1 MNCRA
6 IAYEGNQPYVFLSY
20 SPDDREMLLPF
31 FELLAKYRIR
41 FWYDNGQLP
50 QQERESITNQRYSMA
65 SSVLALVSE
74 NSSCEHGFRRLITDT
89 IQNGQPILPLIVYDF
104 PMPRGFRLQLEAQ
117 DPLVAETFVSLDALT
132 AELSRDPR
140 ITGCKLEEHEE
151 SLLLPVP
158 EEEDSWEYLIPLEQL
173 LQEKQEAEAPCEEPK
188 VTVPLVDWE
197 EDYPVS
203 DCLALPEENEPEVT
217 VSRVNWDDEFPVS
230 DCLALPEEKEPEV
243 TVSRVSWDD
252 EFPVSDCLA
261 LPEENEPEVTVSRV
275 SWDDEF
281 PVSDCLALPEE
292 NETVFRLS
300 TDFGESFVPELELD
314 EEDLKLLQP
323 KPMDWNMPLSEF
335 IPDPAEM
342 YEKEKNEEDTSM
354 PKEKEHTIK
363 SESAPDGGY
372 PWTWEDS
379 QEPAAPVQKE
389 ADSNDGSFSFT
400 DFVKEITNT
409 KAKNP
414 GQDNPAP
421 SLWDFIPEL
430 DPPSIQ
436 TITTDDL
443 MPKKK
448 QPDKITALLVQ
459 PSAKTVHLIRGNRAT
474 IGRNCDFSRVV
485 LEGNRNVSKHHAT
498 YSISNGTVYLEPV
511 SDKGTYCNGIKL
523 EPMRIQQITTPAAL
537 RFADEDLVLITGEL
551 METLLEKGT
560 VSFLYNEHK
569 TAVQILEGDLM
580 HLDRSHVWADGKTL
594 ADPSIHRTAHAQLRQ
609 RKSGVFLSNV
619 GPAKGNPPLRNGR
632 PLRAVETVPVEN
644 GDLIQLGNTVMHF
657 ISIKIQGVG
666 K

>member
-197 EDYPVS
+197 EDY
-203 DCLALPEENEPEVT
+203 
-217 VSRVNWDDEFPVS
+217 
-230 DCLALPEEKEPEV
+230 
-243 TVSRVSWDD
+243 
-252 EFPVSDCLA
+252 
-261 LPEENEPEVTVSRV
+261 
-275 SWDDEF
+275 